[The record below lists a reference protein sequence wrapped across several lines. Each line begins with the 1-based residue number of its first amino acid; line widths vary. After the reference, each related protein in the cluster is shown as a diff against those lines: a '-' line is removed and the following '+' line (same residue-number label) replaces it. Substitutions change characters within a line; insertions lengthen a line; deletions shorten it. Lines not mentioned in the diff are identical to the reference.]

1 MSGLTLSASGG
12 DTVVSLGNGQT
23 LVIIGVTPSA
33 LSASNFI
40 FSAADNTALVATD
53 DVNAMGE
60 DDATAGGNVL
70 ANDSDTDAGS
80 RSDVG
85 TGTVAR
91 NFR

>member
-40 FSAADNTALVATD
+40 FSAAVNTAPVATD

-60 DDATAGGNVL
+60 DATAGGNVL